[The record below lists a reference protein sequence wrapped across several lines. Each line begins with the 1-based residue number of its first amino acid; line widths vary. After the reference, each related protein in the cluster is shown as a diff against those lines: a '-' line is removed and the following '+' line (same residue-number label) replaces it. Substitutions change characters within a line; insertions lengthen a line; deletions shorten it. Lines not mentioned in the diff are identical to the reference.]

1 MDYFVDH
8 LGNFLCL
15 DRGSTLAVYGSVKV
29 LTDLIKNILICV
41 PKMNEGLT
49 GLERHEGE

>member
-15 DRGSTLAVYGSVKV
+15 DLGSTLAVYGRVKV
-29 LTDLIKNILICV
+29 LTDLIENILICV